1 MSNARELAELG
12 GSYGT
17 GGFVGMK
24 NRIINGAMVIDQRN
38 AGASVTVNSSS
49 APYCPDRWNGRLQQ
63 ASGAFTMQQSTT
75 VPAGFINSL
84 LFTVTNT
91 TAPAAGNRVHFRQ
104 IIEGY
109 NVADLGWGGA
119 SAASVTLSFWVRSS
133 VTGLYGVGFINS
145 AENRSYVGT
154 YTISSANTWEYK
166 TIVVP
171 GDTAGTWVT
180 DNGNGIRLTFDLGSG
195 TSFNASSAN
204 TWVAQEACRTS
215 SCVSWQ
221 QNSGATFYITGVQ
234 LEKGSTATSFD
245 YRPYGTEFALC
256 QRYFQSFKR
265 AGEDNNCGWIATSYN
280 ANSIYMPVQF
290 FTIMRRVPDV
300 LSGGS
305 WRTRQSNLNIFTASF
320 AYQQSG
326 TVGCILSQSGS
337 TNSASSVFWV
347 EPDGSFSSAYLAFN
361 GEL

>member
-1 MSNARELAELG
+1 MTNAVAVAQYG
-12 GSYGT
+12 G
-17 GGFVGMK
+17 VGATK
-24 NRIINGAMVIDQRN
+24 NRIINGGMVIAQRN

-63 ASGAFTMQQSTT
+63 ASGAFTMQQNTT
-75 VPAGFINSL
+75 APAGFINSL

-91 TAPAAGNRVHFRQ
+91 TAPAAGNRVHVRQ

-109 NVADLGWGGA
+109 NVSDLGWGGA

-154 YTISSANTWEYK
+154 YTINSANTWEYK
-166 TIVVP
+166 TIAVP

-195 TSFNASSAN
+195 TSYNASSAN

-215 SCVSWQ
+215 SCVNWQ
-221 QNSGATFYITGVQ
+221 QNSGATLYITGVQ

-245 YRPYGTEFALC
+245 YRPYGTELSLC
-256 QRYFQSFKR
+256 QRYYSKVGGGNSWALGVGQCYSTTGVISAVTTPQVMR
-265 AGEDNNCGWIATSYN
+265 ATPTLTYTNLALWNAASGALGVTGLTVHSASGNLVRLDATVASGLVAGN
-280 ANSIYMPVQF
+280 ATFLNS
-290 FTIMRRVPDV
+290 
-300 LSGGS
+300 GS
-305 WRTRQSNLNIFTASF
+305 S
-320 AYQQSG
+320 SG
-326 TVGCILSQSGS
+326 TLELS
-337 TNSASSVFWV
+337 A
-347 EPDGSFSSAYLAFN
+347 
-361 GEL
+361 EL